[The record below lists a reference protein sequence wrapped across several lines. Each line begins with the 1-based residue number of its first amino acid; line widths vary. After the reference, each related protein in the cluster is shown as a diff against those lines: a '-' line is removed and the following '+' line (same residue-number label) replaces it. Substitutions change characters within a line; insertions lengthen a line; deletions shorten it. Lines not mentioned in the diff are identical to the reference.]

1 MTDDNKKNKPG
12 FFSRLFGISD
22 KKNESI
28 DVRAKE
34 SKKESPLTKDIPTKS
49 TVSKMKKADIVELAK
64 SHGLE
69 LDIKLTKAFLLE
81 AWVKHFEEIDS
92 TPSNQSPEE
101 ESLSDEN
108 SIEGEAAEAVQQ
120 TPAEAAEETPTEEE
134 PPAEVVDEAAEEET
148 SSEEKTATEVAEVAA
163 EEETPIAEGPAS
175 TEAGDEAVAEEDIS
189 SEQEPASEE
198 DTVIEESADS
208 SNVDNQTD
216 TELQNEPPSDVEHS
230 GSTIVENF
238 EKKQLNNSVPSFRPG
253 DTLVVSVKVKDGQRT
268 RLQNFEGV
276 VMSIKKR
283 GLNSS
288 FIVRK
293 ISSGIGVERTFQLHS
308 PLIDSITVKRK
319 GDVRKAK
326 LFYLRD
332 RSGKS
337 ARIKERLD

>member
-1 MTDDNKKNKPG
+1 MTDDNKKNKPS
-12 FFSRLFGISD
+12 FFSRLFGTSD

-28 DVRAKE
+28 DVKAEE
-34 SKKESPLTKDIPTKS
+34 SKKESSLTKDIPTKS

-69 LDIKLTKAFLLE
+69 LDIKLTKALLLE

-92 TPSNQSPEE
+92 TPSKKSPEE
-101 ESLSDEN
+101 ESLLDETPV
-108 SIEGEAAEAVQQ
+108 EGEAAEAVEE
-120 TPAEAAEETPTEEE
+120 TTIEAVKETPTEEE
-134 PPAEVVDEAAEEET
+134 PPREGV
-148 SSEEKTATEVAEVAA
+148 EVAA
-163 EEETPIAEGPAS
+163 EEETPIEEESAAEVV
-175 TEAGDEAVAEEDIS
+175 DEAAAEEDIS
-189 SEQEPASEE
+189 SEQELASEE

-253 DTLVVSVKVKDGQRT
+253 DTLVVSVKVKDDQRT

>member
-1 MTDDNKKNKPG
+1 MTDDNKKNKPS
-12 FFSRLFGISD
+12 FFSRLFGTSD

-28 DVRAKE
+28 DVKAEE

-64 SHGLE
+64 SYGLE
-69 LDIKLTKAFLLE
+69 LDIKLTKALLLE

-92 TPSNQSPEE
+92 TPSKKSPEE
-101 ESLSDEN
+101 ESLLDETPV
-108 SIEGEAAEAVQQ
+108 EGEAAEAIEETTIEAVKE
-120 TPAEAAEETPTEEE
+120 TPADEEPPTEGEEVAAEVETPIEEE
-134 PPAEVVDEAAEEET
+134 PAAEVVDEAT
-148 SSEEKTATEVAEVAA
+148 
-163 EEETPIAEGPAS
+163 
-175 TEAGDEAVAEEDIS
+175 AEEDIS
-189 SEQEPASEE
+189 SEQELASEE

-208 SNVDNQTD
+208 LNVDNQTD